1 MNIKSKLIRGLLSVV
16 LQKLIKKKLGT
27 DITLQINGVDIYDVD
42 EGAVGVHLDMD
53 ALIDRTE
60 LQKLVDNGLKN
71 IREDG

>member
-1 MNIKSKLIRGLLSVV
+1 MNIKSKLITGLLSVV

-27 DITLQINGVDIYDVD
+27 DITLEINGVDIYDVD

-60 LQKLVDNGLKN
+60 LQKLVDNGLRN
-71 IREDG
+71 I

>member
-1 MNIKSKLIRGLLSVV
+1 MEIKSKLITGLLSVV

-27 DITLQINGVDIYDVD
+27 DITLEINGVDIYDVD

-71 IREDG
+71 V

>member
-27 DITLQINGVDIYDVD
+27 DITLEINGIDIYDLD
-42 EGAVGVHLDMD
+42 EGTVRVHLDMD

-60 LQKLVDNGLKN
+60 LQKLVDNGLRN
-71 IREDG
+71 I

>member
-1 MNIKSKLIRGLLSVV
+1 MNIKSKLITGLLSVV

-60 LQKLVDNGLKN
+60 LQKLVDNGSKN
-71 IREDG
+71 I

>member
-1 MNIKSKLIRGLLSVV
+1 MNIKSKLMRGLLSVV
-16 LQKLIKKKLGT
+16 LQKLIKKKLGA
-27 DITLQINGVDIYDVD
+27 DVTLEINGVDIYDVD

-71 IREDG
+71 I

>member
-1 MNIKSKLIRGLLSVV
+1 MNIKSKLITGLLSVV

-27 DITLQINGVDIYDVD
+27 DITLEINGVDIYDVD

-53 ALIDRTE
+53 SLIDRTE

-71 IREDG
+71 I

>member
-1 MNIKSKLIRGLLSVV
+1 MNIKSKLITGLLSVV

-27 DITLQINGVDIYDVD
+27 DITLEINGIDIYDVD

-71 IREDG
+71 L

>member
-1 MNIKSKLIRGLLSVV
+1 MNIKSKLITGLLSVV
-16 LQKLIKKKLGT
+16 LQKVIKKKLRT
-27 DITLQINGVDIYDVD
+27 DITLEINGVDIYDVD

-71 IREDG
+71 I

>member
-1 MNIKSKLIRGLLSVV
+1 MNIKSKLITGLLSVV

-27 DITLQINGVDIYDVD
+27 DITLQINGADIYDVD

-71 IREDG
+71 V

>member
-27 DITLQINGVDIYDVD
+27 DITLEINGIDIYDVD
-42 EGAVGVHLDMD
+42 EGAVRVHLDMD

-60 LQKLVDNGLKN
+60 LQKLVDNALRN
-71 IREDG
+71 I

>member
-27 DITLQINGVDIYDVD
+27 DITLEINGVDIYDVD

-60 LQKLVDNGLKN
+60 LQKLVDTGLKN
-71 IREDG
+71 I

>member
-27 DITLQINGVDIYDVD
+27 DITLEINGVDIYDVD

-71 IREDG
+71 I

>member
-1 MNIKSKLIRGLLSVV
+1 MNIKSKLITGLLSVV
-16 LQKLIKKKLGT
+16 LQKVIKKKLGT
-27 DITLQINGVDIYDVD
+27 DVTLEINGVDIYDVD

-71 IREDG
+71 I

>member
-27 DITLQINGVDIYDVD
+27 DITLEINGIDIYDVD

-60 LQKLVDNGLKN
+60 LQKLADNGLRN
-71 IREDG
+71 I

>member
-1 MNIKSKLIRGLLSVV
+1 MNIKSKFIGGLLSVV
-16 LQKLIKKKLGT
+16 LQKVIKKKLGV

-42 EGAVGVHLDMD
+42 ESAVGVHLDMD

-71 IREDG
+71 I

>member
-1 MNIKSKLIRGLLSVV
+1 MNIKSKLITGLLSVV

-27 DITLQINGVDIYDVD
+27 DITLEINGVNIYDVD

-71 IREDG
+71 I

>member
-27 DITLQINGVDIYDVD
+27 DITLEINGIDIYDLD

-60 LQKLVDNGLKN
+60 LQKLVDNGLRN
-71 IREDG
+71 I

>member
-1 MNIKSKLIRGLLSVV
+1 MNIKSKLITGLLSVV

-27 DITLQINGVDIYDVD
+27 DITLEINGIDIYDVD
-42 EGAVGVHLDMD
+42 EKAVGVHLDMD

-71 IREDG
+71 V

>member
-1 MNIKSKLIRGLLSVV
+1 MNIKSKLIGGLLSVA

-27 DITLQINGVDIYDVD
+27 DITLEINGVDIYDVD

-60 LQKLVDNGLKN
+60 LQKIIDNGLKN
-71 IREDG
+71 I

>member
-1 MNIKSKLIRGLLSVV
+1 MNIKSKLITGLLSVV

-27 DITLQINGVDIYDVD
+27 DITLEINGVDIYDAD
-42 EGAVGVHLDMD
+42 EKAVGVHLDMD

-71 IREDG
+71 I

>member
-16 LQKLIKKKLGT
+16 LQKLIKKKLDT
-27 DITLQINGVDIYDVD
+27 DITLEINGVDIYDVD

-71 IREDG
+71 I

>member
-1 MNIKSKLIRGLLSVV
+1 MNIKSKLITGLLSVV
-16 LQKLIKKKLGT
+16 LQKLIKKKLGI
-27 DITLQINGVDIYDVD
+27 DITLEINGVDIYDVD

-71 IREDG
+71 I

>member
-1 MNIKSKLIRGLLSVV
+1 MNIKSKLITGLLSVV

-71 IREDG
+71 I

>member
-1 MNIKSKLIRGLLSVV
+1 MNIKSKLITGLLSVV

-27 DITLQINGVDIYDVD
+27 DITLEINGVDIYDVD

-53 ALIDRTE
+53 ALIDKTE

-71 IREDG
+71 I